1 MMPGSSSLLL
11 FVSAAVVLLA
21 IPGPAV
27 LYVTSRSIGQGR
39 RAGFISALGIGVGT
53 LLHAAA
59 AAAGLSALLMSSAM
73 AFSVVKYLGAAYL
86 IYLGI
91 QKLRREESL
100 EPTQEAPRTKLSRVF
115 GQGIIVNI
123 LNPKTALFFFAFL
136 PQFVDASRGNVALQ
150 ILFLGTL
157 FAGMGIMSESLWA
170 LFAGTVA
177 QRLTRTS
184 RWNRTQRYVSGGM
197 LISLGVATALAGSG
211 GKK

>member
-1 MMPGSSSLLL
+1 MVPNPSSLLL
-11 FVSAAVVLLA
+11 FVSTAVVLLA

-39 RAGFISALGIGVGT
+39 SVGLISALGITVGT
-53 LLHAAA
+53 LVHVAAA
-59 AAAGLSALLMSSAM
+59 AVGLSALLMSSAI

-91 QKLRREESL
+91 QKLRHDESL
-100 EPTQEAPRTKLSRVF
+100 APSQDVARVNLGHVF

-157 FAGMGIMSESLWA
+157 FAAMGMTSDSLWA
-170 LFAGTVA
+170 SQAGC
-177 QRLTRTS
+177 
-184 RWNRTQRYVSGGM
+184 
-197 LISLGVATALAGSG
+197 
-211 GKK
+211 

>member
-1 MMPGSSSLLL
+1 MIPNPSSLLL

-39 RAGFISALGIGVGT
+39 SAGLISALGITVGT
-53 LLHAAA
+53 MVHAVAAA
-59 AAAGLSALLMSSAM
+59 VGLSALLMSSAI
-73 AFSVVKYLGAAYL
+73 ALSVVKYLGAGYL

-91 QKLRREESL
+91 QKLRREEALAPS
-100 EPTQEAPRTKLSRVF
+100 QDAPRTKLSRVF
-115 GQGIIVNI
+115 AQGIIVNI

-136 PQFVDASRGNVALQ
+136 PQFVDASRGSVALQ

-157 FAGMGIMSESLWA
+157 FAAMGMTSDSLWA

-177 QRLTRTS
+177 QGLNRNA

-197 LISLGVATALAGSG
+197 LISLGVATALTGSG

>member
-1 MMPGSSSLLL
+1 MIPSHSSLLL
-11 FVSAAVVLLA
+11 FLSAAVVLLV

-39 RAGFISALGIGVGT
+39 GAGFISALGIGVGT
-53 LLHAAA
+53 LVHAAA
-59 AAAGLSALLMSSAM
+59 AAVGLSALLMSSSI

-86 IYLGI
+86 IYLGV
-91 QKLRREESL
+91 QKLRGKESL
-100 EPTQEAPRTKLSRVF
+100 EPSQEAPRTKLGRVF

-150 ILFLGTL
+150 ILFLGAL
-157 FAGMGIMSESLWA
+157 FAAMGITSDSVWA
-170 LFAGTVA
+170 LFAGAVA
-177 QRLTRTS
+177 HRLNRNTR
-184 RWNRTQRYVSGGM
+184 WARTQRYISGGM

>member
-11 FVSAAVVLLA
+11 FVSTALVLLA

-39 RAGFISALGIGVGT
+39 SAGFVSALGIGVGT
-53 LLHAAA
+53 LVHAAA
-59 AAAGLSALLMSSAM
+59 AAVGLSALLMSSAI
-73 AFSVVKYLGAAYL
+73 AFSAVKYLGAGCL
-86 IYLGI
+86 IYLGV
-91 QKLRREESL
+91 QKLRRVESL
-100 EPTQEAPRTKLSRVF
+100 APSEEAPRTKLSRVF
-115 GQGIIVNI
+115 GQGIVVNI

-136 PQFVDASRGNVALQ
+136 PQFVDASRGHVALQ
-150 ILFLGTL
+150 ILVLGTL
-157 FAGMGIMSESLWA
+157 FAAMGITSDSLWA

-177 QRLTRTS
+177 HRLNRNS

-211 GKK
+211 SKK

>member
-1 MMPGSSSLLL
+1 M
-11 FVSAAVVLLA
+11 SAALVLLA

-27 LYVTSRSIGQGR
+27 LYVTSRSVGLGR
-39 RAGFISALGIGVGT
+39 SAGLVSALGIGVGT
-53 LLHAAA
+53 LVHVVAAA
-59 AAAGLSALLMSSAM
+59 VGLSALLMSSAT
-73 AFSVVKYLGAAYL
+73 AFGVVKYLGAAYL
-86 IYLGI
+86 IYLGV
-91 QKLRREESL
+91 QKLRTEESFDL
-100 EPTQEAPRTKLSRVF
+100 SQEARRANLSRVF
-115 GQGIIVNI
+115 GQGVVVNI

-150 ILFLGTL
+150 IVFLGTL
-157 FAGMGIMSESLWA
+157 FAAMGITSDSLWA

-177 QRLTRTS
+177 QRLNHNS